1 MSSTPDIAKVVNLI
15 MENPKLIEE
24 ISSMVNK
31 SETTPGDSP
40 GSAEKEEAK
49 ESSHANDDPD
59 TSVKGNSQSHKN
71 RSQLLAALKPYVSKQ
86 RAQAIDSMITIVNIL
101 DTMKGS

>member
-31 SETTPGDSP
+31 SETTQGESP
-40 GSAEKEEAK
+40 GSAEKEETK
-49 ESSHANDDPD
+49 ESSEANDNSD
-59 TSVKGNSQSHKN
+59 TSSKDNSQSHKN